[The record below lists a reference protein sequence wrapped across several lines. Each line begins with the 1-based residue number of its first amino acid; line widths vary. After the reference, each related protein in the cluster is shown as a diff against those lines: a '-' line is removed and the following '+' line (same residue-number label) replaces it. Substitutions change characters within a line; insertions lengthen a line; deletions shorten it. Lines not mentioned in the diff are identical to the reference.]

1 MGLLE
6 INGTLDVKQF
16 WPDGKSDA
24 DTTKVILKVGPGAF
38 TFNGKQTKAFA
49 AAFIATKPVITKKGT
64 VTIRLQ
70 GIDAPE
76 LHYRPTYQDSKKK
89 KYTKAER
96 TAIKK
101 VNAEFRQKLAE
112 TGTMAV
118 GNLLKGAS
126 GLTEV
131 PCVVRTRV
139 KKPNDVFD
147 KFGRVVGDVYVTV
160 GGTEV
165 DLNHWV
171 LEQGW
176 ALPALYNS
184 MENDEINRVLA
195 MAKVAEQD
203 DRGVWGFP
211 LKDVRKFDFKLVYR
225 NKGKPNPAKDRGAA
239 SFAKVFRRV
248 ASWRVLG
255 KAGFA
260 NGTFQEYLKAHP
272 DDCYRTDEFT
282 KHRKGWKADKKYLR
296 KLSDFVTAKG
306 EFRSRPGGLVF
317 VESES
322 TLKDKDGNKITKW

>member
-6 INGTLDVKQF
+6 ITGTLDVKQF

-24 DTTKVILKVGPGAF
+24 DTTKVVLKVGPGAF
-38 TFNGKQTKAFA
+38 KFNGKSTKAFA
-49 AAFIATKPVITKKGT
+49 GAFISGDPVITKKGT

-76 LHYRPTYQDSKKK
+76 LHYRPTYRDSNKKT
-89 KYTKAER
+89 YTKPER
-96 TAIKK
+96 DAIKK
-101 VNAEFRQKLAE
+101 VNKEFRQKLAE
-112 TGTMAV
+112 TGTKAV
-118 GNLLKGAS
+118 GALLKGAS
-126 GLTEV
+126 ASSEV

-147 KFGRVVGDVYVTV
+147 MFGRVVGDVYVTV

-176 ALPALYNS
+176 ALPSLYNS
-184 MENDEINRVLA
+184 MENDEINRVVA
-195 MAKVAEQD
+195 MGKVAEQKN
-203 DRGVWGFP
+203 RGVWGFP

-225 NKGKPNPAKDRGAA
+225 DKGKPNAAKDRGAA
-239 SFAKVFRRV
+239 SYAKVFRRV
-248 ASWRVLG
+248 ASWRVLDKSG
-255 KAGFA
+255 VA
-260 NGTFQEYLKAHP
+260 NGSFTEYLKAHP

-296 KLSDFVTAKG
+296 KLSDFVSTKG
-306 EFRSRPGGLVF
+306 EFRTKPSGIVF
-317 VESES
+317 VESDS
-322 TLKDKDGNKITKW
+322 TLKDKNGNKITSW